1 MFSWWG
7 NDTSIYFPN
16 IGLKL
21 GNVPRGFTLFGFDI
35 AFYGICIAI
44 GMLGGIMMAEWQAK
58 RSGQNPDDYTTFAL
72 WAIPLS
78 VIGARIY
85 SVAFE
90 WDYYKNDLKQIF
102 NVRNGGLAI
111 YGGVIVAV
119 SFAFLYCRI
128 KKMKA
133 GVLVDTGI
141 LGMLVG
147 QIIGRWGNFFNR
159 ECFGNYTNSLLA
171 MQIQVNDSNLSTYFK
186 PNLVSDASL
195 ASIYADKDKALEAIM
210 EIRNNITLSVD
221 GLECVQVQPTFLYES
236 LWNLAL
242 LIILICIWKYKKFDG
257 EILLLYLFGY
267 GLGRVWI
274 EGLRT
279 DQLFLWNTGIAVSQ
293 LLSGILVVVC
303 GGLILFLRH
312 KAKVRGTKP
321 LFCEYGGAKTVEN
334 VTDNADK
341 D

>member
-1 MFSWWG
+1 MFSWWD

-16 IGLKL
+16 IGLKMS
-21 GNVPRGFTLFGFDI
+21 NVPRGFAVFDFNI
-35 AFYGICIAI
+35 AFYGLCIAL
-44 GMLGGIMMAEWQAK
+44 GMIGGIMIAEWQAK

-85 SVAFE
+85 SVIFE
-90 WDYYKNDLKQIF
+90 WDYYKDDLKQIF
-102 NVRNGGLAI
+102 NLRNGGLAI

-119 SFAFLYCRI
+119 SFAFIYCKI

-147 QIIGRWGNFFNR
+147 QIVGRWGNFFNR

-171 MQIQVNDSNLSTYFK
+171 MQIRVDDANLSNYFK
-186 PNLVSDASL
+186 PALMSDARVAEL
-195 ASIYADKDKALEAIM
+195 YAGKDKALAAIM
-210 EIRNNITLSVD
+210 EIRNNITTSVD
-221 GLECVQVQPTFLYES
+221 GFDCIQVQPTFLYES

-242 LIILICIWKYKKFDG
+242 LIILVCIWRYKKFDG

-267 GLGRVWI
+267 GLGRLWI

-279 DQLFLWNTGIAVSQ
+279 DQLFLWNSGIAVSQ
-293 LLSGILVVVC
+293 LLSGILAVASAA
-303 GGLILFLRH
+303 LILFLRH
-312 KAKVRGTKP
+312 RAKVNGTKP
-321 LFCEYGGAKTVEN
+321 SFCDYGKAKE
-334 VTDNADK
+334 A
-341 D
+341 